1 MQRKA
6 LPIFALAGIIVLS
19 VSVISIKTLAQS
31 GPAKTQAAKAD
42 PQAARPNPE
51 RQAALADIQNTF
63 GFTPRFFTELPAGVL
78 AGTWQE
84 MKSLQMGKNT
94 ALPPK
99 VKELIGLG
107 VSAQIPCTYCVE
119 AHREFARA
127 NGATDAELGEAVA
140 MAALT
145 RQWST
150 VMNGMQLD
158 EKRFRADIDK
168 MLSASKQT
176 KQGKAAGAQASQPVK
191 VTDGRTAL
199 QDINRVFGFT
209 PEFLAKMPDAAR
221 AGAWQAW
228 RDVELNPNTAL
239 PAKQKSLISLAVASQ
254 VPCGYCIVADKEFAR
269 ADGATEA
276 EIAEA
281 VAMGAFTRHMSTL
294 LNGMDVDRQQ
304 FASDVARITR
314 GAQAATAP
322 PKPSTKAQ

>member
-1 MQRKA
+1 MQRRT
-6 LPIFALAGIIVLS
+6 LSIFALAGITVLS
-19 VSVISIKTLAQS
+19 VGVISIKAPAQA
-31 GPAKTQAAKAD
+31 GPGKSQAAKPASK
-42 PQAARPNPE
+42 PHPE
-51 RQAALADIQNTF
+51 RQAALADIQKTF
-63 GFTPRFFTELPAGVL
+63 GFTPRFLTELPADVL
-78 AGTWQE
+78 PGTWQE

-99 VKELIGLG
+99 AKELIGLG

-119 AHREFARA
+119 AHREFALA
-127 NGATDAELGEAVA
+127 NGATEAELGEAVA

-150 VMNGMQLD
+150 VMNGLELD
-158 EKRFRADIDK
+158 EKKFRADIDK
-168 MLSASKQT
+168 MLSASKQM
-176 KQGKAAGAQASQPVK
+176 KQGKAAGGQASRPME
-191 VTDGRTAL
+191 VTDGKTAL

-209 PEFLAKMPDAAR
+209 PEFLARMPEAAR
-221 AGAWQAW
+221 AGAWRAW

-254 VPCGYCIVADKEFAR
+254 VPCGYCIMADKEFAK
-269 ADGATEA
+269 AEGATEA

-294 LNGMDVDRQQ
+294 LNGMQVDERQ

-314 GAQAATAP
+314 GAQAATTP